1 MNINKN
7 IKHENNINIKQS
19 VNNINIE
26 KLDKKKEKNN
36 LKENEKNKSEIKNR
50 NINNIVNKNSKSNNK
65 RNICGGDENPII
77 LKLLSD
83 KQNSILNGLKA
94 IQENK
99 DLIQNI
105 SIKNID
111 TPKSI
116 IDNNVNKDKLRN
128 LSIKEKELNEKLSS
142 VKSEL
147 FKQAIKT
154 NNNINLKA
162 KFQKFLN
169 KSEEE
174 KRQKFISKLK
184 KLRNEYKKI
193 NLKKEEFFKELEE
206 REFKEKEQEK
216 ILKDKEKN
224 MFLSEQ
230 RLKEKSMI
238 FKRKQE
244 IEQKINNI
252 MKMNSKNKKISLKK
266 NYLYLQ
272 MENDFLENEKN
283 YIKEINEKRK
293 IKALSPES
301 TEKIAEIR
309 NKFEERALKQKNE
322 LKKLWHS
329 RSQVLQKLKSP
340 IFNESYFEEKK
351 NEKSKNLKQ
360 LIDDKKEYIKN
371 HIKLP
376 PISEIL
382 KKEIEER
389 VNKKNSIISR
399 NNRKKIIN
407 DNKKNFFFYS
417 DYNSFSNDR
426 NIKINIRIKNKN
438 SESRNLLKSISM
450 QTSRRNH
457 IQNLKYMNNI
467 SKKIPRSPNDFN
479 YLDEIK
485 QKRIIKNNKIK
496 NNNIKKDSFISRN
509 NNINLENKIEAME
522 SKYRRNKQLLKLQ
535 GGYLNNKDLS
545 DNMNELLIDSIKRK
559 LTIIENN

>member
-147 FKQAIKT
+147 LKQAIKT

-496 NNNIKKDSFISRN
+496 NNNTKKDSFISRN

-535 GGYLNNKDLS
+535 GGYLKNIELA
-545 DNMNELLIDSIKRK
+545 DNMNELLIDSIKHK
-559 LTIIENN
+559 LFIIENK